1 MKLTCPKNVMY
12 ELILLTDGSVNA
24 QLNIGYGAYLAVS
37 ERGVLKGT
45 CESDEIWAYI
55 FNEAGIATFIKSIVT
70 PVKLG
75 VQKKFPWKLFI
86 TTIFNNTS

>member
-1 MKLTCPKNVMY
+1 VKLTCPKNVMY

-45 CESDEIWAYI
+45 CESDEI
-55 FNEAGIATFIKSIVT
+55 
-70 PVKLG
+70 
-75 VQKKFPWKLFI
+75 
-86 TTIFNNTS
+86 